1 MYYDLDKVALE
12 KYEDGQLLYYT
23 PSNSIWE
30 DKPSIIIVER
40 SGGYHAKQ
48 PGLPTETRIDPHYVN
63 GQITDYEVFP
73 ISEDSHPEI
82 FVKMGFR
89 I

>member
-12 KYEDGQLLYYT
+12 KYQNGQLLYYT
-23 PSNSIWE
+23 PTSEIWS
-30 DKPSIIIVER
+30 DRPSIIIVER
-40 SGGYHAKQ
+40 SGGYTAKI

-63 GQITDYEVFP
+63 GQIEDSEVFP
-73 ISEDSHPEI
+73 ISEDTHPEI